1 MSRAVYSKGQR
12 NVQSDDAAAEMKA
25 REGGREGIWPIVR
38 YETVTFQDGPITIGE
53 MDKSPY
59 CSDA

>member
-25 REGGREGIWPIVR
+25 RGEGIWPIVR
-38 YETVTFQDGPITIGE
+38 YEIVTFQDGPITIGE